1 MSPSAERWLDRDA
14 GPVVRPYAM
23 TRGRTRPDGAGFE
36 LIAVVAAT
44 GVPPGDR
51 LRYSPDHAR
60 VLRGCAR
67 PVPVVDLAA
76 DLGLPI
82 GVVRVLLG
90 DLRDEGL
97 IAVVTDQQSAA
108 GRRPPK
114 GVLREVLNGLRAL

>member
-1 MSPSAERWLDRDA
+1 MTPPGERWLDRDA
-14 GPVVRPYAM
+14 GPLVRPYAM
-23 TRGRTRPDGAGFE
+23 TRGRTRPQGAGFE

-51 LRYSPDHAR
+51 LRYSPDHAQ

-67 PVPVVDLAA
+67 PVTVVDLAA
-76 DLGLPI
+76 DLALPL

-90 DLRDEGL
+90 DLRDKGL
-97 IAVVTDQQSAA
+97 VAVVDEARPVE
-108 GRRPPK
+108 GRRPPA

>member
-1 MSPSAERWLDRDA
+1 MTSPADRWLDREA

-23 TRGRTRPDGAGFE
+23 TRGRTRPEGAGFE

-51 LRYSPDHAR
+51 LRYSPDHVR
-60 VLRGCAR
+60 VLRGCAS
-67 PVPVVDLAA
+67 PVPVADLAA
-76 DLGLPI
+76 DLALPI

-97 IAVVTDQQSAA
+97 VAVVAEARQAA
-108 GRRPPK
+108 GRRPPN

>member
-1 MSPSAERWLDRDA
+1 MTPSAERWLDRDA

-23 TRGRTRPDGAGFE
+23 TRGRTRPEGAGFE

-44 GVPPGDR
+44 GVPAGDR
-51 LRYSPDHAR
+51 LRYSPDHTR

-67 PVPVVDLAA
+67 PLPVVDLAA

-97 IAVVTDQQSAA
+97 VAVVAEA
-108 GRRPPK
+108 RPAEGRRPPK

>member
-1 MSPSAERWLDRDA
+1 MDPSAERWLDRDA
-14 GPVVRPYAM
+14 GPVVRPYAR
-23 TRGRTRPDGAGFE
+23 TRGRTRPAGPGFE

-44 GVPPGDR
+44 GVPAGDR

-60 VLRGCAR
+60 VLRRCAA
-67 PVPVVDLAA
+67 PVPVVDLAS

-97 IAVVTDQQSAA
+97 VAVVAEERSAA
-108 GRRPPK
+108 GRRPPS

>member
-1 MSPSAERWLDRDA
+1 MTPPGERWLDREA
-14 GPVVRPYAM
+14 GPLVRPYAM
-23 TRGRTRPDGAGFE
+23 TRGRTRPEGAGFE
-36 LIAVVAAT
+36 LIAMVAAT

-67 PVPVVDLAA
+67 PVTVVDLAA
-76 DLGLPI
+76 DLGLPL

-90 DLRDEGL
+90 DLRDKGL
-97 IAVVTDQQSAA
+97 IAVVDEARPA
-108 GRRPPK
+108 EGRRPSS